1 MIAVQMASSL
11 DLFSLSGRLAV
22 VVGGTGVLASAIAE
36 AFGDAGARLAL
47 IDRRDPEAAATA
59 LRAKGVEARSYTA
72 DAMDRNSLAAVA
84 EAIGKDLGRPDILLN
99 AVGGNQ
105 PDATTSAEQ
114 KFFDLPLAGLERV
127 VALNLFAGAIL
138 PSQVF
143 GCAMAGHGGSII
155 NITSM
160 AADRPLTRIAG
171 YAAAKAGVSNFTRW
185 LAVHLAQ
192 EYDKALRVNA
202 IAPGFFSTAQNKYL
216 LWTSDGTLTDRGKAI
231 VAHTPQGRFGEPADL
246 AGACVWLASDASR
259 FVTGTVVPIDGG
271 FSAFS
276 GV

>member
-1 MIAVQMASSL
+1 
-11 DLFSLSGRLAV
+11 
-22 VVGGTGVLASAIAE
+22 
-36 AFGDAGARLAL
+36 LAL

-216 LWTSDGTLTDRGKAI
+216 LWTSDGTLTERGKAI
-231 VAHTPQGRFGEPADL
+231 IAHTPQGRFGEPADL